1 MPIFVYTK
9 FKILLIFLKKYVNI
23 SEKERKEN
31 MKNKA
36 KTIIAFLIMGLV
48 LFIGIIAVIFGIK
61 EQKEK
66 AKFSKDISW
75 KNEKQSEA
83 VCKSEK
89 IVQKVIRYSP
99 YSRGKTTYSLF
110 IALENGDELEVSL
123 EQFEKAKEG
132 NECRTIF

>member
-1 MPIFVYTK
+1 
-9 FKILLIFLKKYVNI
+9 
-23 SEKERKEN
+23 

-48 LFIGIIAVIFGIK
+48 LFIGIIAVIYGIK

-75 KNEKQSEA
+75 KNEKQSEM
-83 VCKSEK
+83 VCKNEK
-89 IVQKVIRYSP
+89 IIRKFITDSP
-99 YSRGKTTYSLF
+99 YARGARAYSLHVV
-110 IALENGDELEVSL
+110 LDNNNELEVSL

>member
-48 LFIGIIAVIFGIK
+48 LFIGIIAERKGKIFKGYILEERK
-61 EQKEK
+61 TVRSSMQKRKNSSESYK
-66 AKFSKDISW
+66 IQPLQSW
-75 KNEKQSEA
+75 KNN
-83 VCKSEK
+83 
-89 IVQKVIRYSP
+89 
-99 YSRGKTTYSLF
+99 LF
-110 IALENGDELEVSL
+110 SVYRA
-123 EQFEKAKEG
+123 
-132 NECRTIF
+132 